1 MSNKKKEYIRDGEQ
15 VRNCPSNVSKMNIF
29 EWIYYDFKYWNE
41 LRNVKYHFCT
51 SLKYILLGTIDLL
64 CVLLLPISI
73 LINSILAISRA
84 KKTVADNEKRQRN
97 RENVV

>member
-1 MSNKKKEYIRDGEQ
+1 MSNKKKEYICDGKQ

-73 LINSILAISRA
+73 LINSILAINRA

>member
-1 MSNKKKEYIRDGEQ
+1 MSNKKKEYIRDGKQ

-73 LINSILAISRA
+73 LINAILAISRA
-84 KKTVADNEKRQRN
+84 KKTVAANEERKRN

>member
-1 MSNKKKEYIRDGEQ
+1 MSNKKKEYIRDGKQ

>member
-1 MSNKKKEYIRDGEQ
+1 MLNKKKEYIRDGKQ

-41 LRNVKYHFCT
+41 LRNIKYHFCT
-51 SLKYILLGTIDLL
+51 SLKYILLGVTDLL

-73 LINSILAISRA
+73 LVNSILAISQA

>member
-1 MSNKKKEYIRDGEQ
+1 MSNKKKEYIRDGKQ

-29 EWIYYDFKYWNE
+29 EWIYYDFKHWNE